1 MSTAIIPDEHV
12 YFSILPTFCM
22 IPTEISRKCPGE
34 QKGDGNLFHAPIKRH
49 KGLAEPTHP
58 SHIPNVHVFHTNYA
72 LKNNNWQVEFM
83 PYKNCPTTRFLRG

>member
-1 MSTAIIPDEHV
+1 MERCLSPAGQMSTAIIPDEHV

-72 LKNNNWQVEFM
+72 LKNNN
-83 PYKNCPTTRFLRG
+83 